1 MVVKPIPPDSKQQA
15 CVKCGKKATHIVT
28 KNNRTFPVCDEHN
41 PQNQIAQIVESKEF
55 KPQSLI
61 DVLRNE
67 GHICKLQGKEY
78 VLLSGLLKLGHEN
91 GLESMQSEIIHMD
104 LDTQSAVVK
113 CTIIG
118 SRGTF
123 DGIGDATP
131 KNLAKRM
138 LPSFIRMAETR
149 AKCRALRFYLGIGM
163 CARDE
168 LPPQTKE
175 D

>member
-1 MVVKPIPPDSKQQA
+1 MVVAPIPPNSNQQA
-15 CVKCGKKATHIVT
+15 CVKCGISATFIVT
-28 KNNRTFPVCDEHN
+28 KGDRKFPVCDEHN
-41 PQNQIAQIVESKEF
+41 PQNQIHQIVESKSS
-55 KPQSLI
+55 KPESLI
-61 DVLRNE
+61 DILRE
-67 GHICKLQGKEY
+67 GGHICKLQGKEY

-91 GLESMQSEIIHMD
+91 GLESMQSEIIQMD
-104 LDTQSAVVK
+104 LDTQSAVIK
-113 CTIIG
+113 CTIVG

-123 DGIGDATP
+123 DGMGDATP